1 MLTRKETT
9 LAMPSTVHVAVT
21 SPFMTSQP
29 SDQNGSSSSSSATAA
44 AAASAVAVILTISG
58 FVAFVV
64 YCRRKK
70 GKKSQRGIRHIGKKD
85 VYSLVNKPRKKR
97 NAPPTVPLQDEGLD
111 RKETLPAGFSD
122 PTTGQ
127 ASSSQP
133 VHASNQCFDRLNYTD
148 PQEQLPHSRPL
159 ISSPEHT
166 YDTVDVNNY
175 TPEDPYYSVPD
186 TNGHGPPPAS
196 EGDTGNGNAYE
207 DTVSAADPKAVFQ
220 NSVPVGDDD
229 FEDMYAVVN

>member
-1 MLTRKETT
+1 MKETT
-9 LAMPSTVHVAVT
+9 PAMPSPVAVT
-21 SPFMTSQP
+21 SSVLASQP
-29 SDQNGSSSSSSATAA
+29 SDQSGSSSSSATT
-44 AAASAVAVILTISG
+44 AVAAGAGVSVFVILIISG
-58 FVAFVV
+58 FVAVVV

-97 NAPPTVPLQDEGLD
+97 NAPPAVPLQDEGLD
-111 RKETLPAGFSD
+111 RKETLPAGYSD

-127 ASSSQP
+127 ASTSLP
-133 VHASNQCFDRLNYTD
+133 VHANNQCFDRLNYTD
-148 PQEQLPHSRPL
+148 PQEQSPHSRPL
-159 ISSPEHT
+159 ISSPEHA

-196 EGDTGNGNAYE
+196 GADSGNVYK
-207 DTVSAADPKAVFQ
+207 DTVSAADPKAVLQ
-220 NSVPVGDDD
+220 NSVPVGGDD